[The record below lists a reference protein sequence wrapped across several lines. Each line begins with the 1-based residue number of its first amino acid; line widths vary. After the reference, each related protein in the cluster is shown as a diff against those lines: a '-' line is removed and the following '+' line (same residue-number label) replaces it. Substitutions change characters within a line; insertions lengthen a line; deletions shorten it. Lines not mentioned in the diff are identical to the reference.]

1 MDNIY
6 KYAHIE
12 RERRFLLLAPPEGL
26 KLDGDYNRIV
36 DLYLPN
42 TRLRLRRVET
52 AEGQVIAYKMT
63 QKYAS
68 EEKPDHQRVIT
79 NIYLDA
85 NEYAK
90 MSRLGGRQLVKRR
103 YFYDYNDDH
112 YAIDIFAGHLRG
124 LVLAEIESIDDLA
137 LSQLVPP
144 PFAIREVTQDPFFT
158 GGHLAQLTAAQFR
171 EWLARVHQ
179 QVV

>member
-1 MDNIY
+1 MNNIY

-12 RERRFLLLAPPEGL
+12 CERRFLLLAPPEGL
-26 KLDGDYNRIV
+26 KLDGDYSRIV
-36 DLYLPN
+36 DLYFPD
-42 TRLRLRRVET
+42 TRLRLRRMET

-68 EEKPDHQRVIT
+68 EEQPDHQRVIT
-79 NIYLDA
+79 NLYLDA
-85 NEYAK
+85 NEYAE

-103 YFYDYNDDH
+103 YTYYYDNDR

-124 LVLAEIESIDDLA
+124 LVLAEIESTDDAA

-144 PFAIREVTQDPFFT
+144 PFAIREVTRDPFFT
-158 GGHLAQLTAAQFR
+158 GGYLAQLTAVQFR
-171 EWLARVHQ
+171 EWLVQVHQ
-179 QVV
+179 KVV